1 VTVPTLNRQLIAVMF
16 LRSFKRNERVTEFIE
31 FSNHAPNIEGLTDRG
46 VAVGREQ
53 GAGDGVVD
61 VGEAACLV
69 ES

>member
-1 VTVPTLNRQLIAVMF
+1 MTAAALNRELIAVMY

-31 FSNHAPNIEGLTDRG
+31 FSNHAPNIEGLTDRSA
-46 VAVGREQ
+46 AVGREQ

>member
-1 VTVPTLNRQLIAVMF
+1 VTAPTLNRELIAVTF
-16 LRSFKRNERVTEFIE
+16 LRSFKRNELVIESIE
-31 FSNHAPNIEGLTDRG
+31 FPNHAPNIEGLTDCR